1 MKAAFTDK
9 QVHELKQLK
18 PSKIFLIANGN
29 LKHFT
34 NKNGWAAQ
42 LDMEEK
48 LKAAFSGEGYS
59 LVRAHEYSEELGHG
73 FIWNQRMGLDVF
85 NGIDPDSPVVIAVGI
100 WQFSQNILSGLRN
113 HKGPILTIGNWSG
126 KFPGL
131 VGLLNLNA
139 SMIKANIPYSTIWSE
154 SFNDDFFQRG
164 IHEWLTTGRIIHEIQ
179 YPRAINTY
187 LLPSNDTKIGKT
199 LAKKILFDKPI
210 IGVFD
215 EGCMGMYNA
224 IIDDEYLHGIGIYK
238 ERLSQSG
245 LLAEMKLV
253 GDDEAK
259 SVRLWLES
267 RGMRFITGLDEAT
280 DLTDAQIL
288 GQCKMYIAAVRIA
301 DYYGCESIGIQ
312 YSSGLK
318 DMAPA
323 SDFAEGLMNNPDRP
337 PVYGLNS
344 SRILYPDN
352 PLPHFNEA
360 DEGAA
365 IDMVVNKRIWDTL
378 GLDPSTTL
386 HDVRWGAYYHD
397 SEIDDFIWVFQI
409 SGAVP
414 ASHFAKGYA
423 EAVSVRQPPTSFNQG
438 GGTITGISKPGEIV
452 WSRVFIKENKLCVD
466 MGRGRSVKLSP
477 DEVERRWQG
486 TTPQWPMMNAIL
498 YGVTRDQFMARH
510 CSNHITVTYAPS
522 RELADRVLAIKA
534 AMMRKMGM
542 NVYICGDVPFQK
554 Q

>member
-1 MKAAFTDK
+1 MKAANTTK
-9 QVHELKQLK
+9 NLARIKYLG
-18 PSKIFLIANGN
+18 PSEIFLIANGN
-29 LKHFT
+29 LKHYT
-34 NKNGWAAQ
+34 NRNGWAAQ
-42 LDMEEK
+42 QNMEAK
-48 LKAAFSGEGYS
+48 LQKAFAQEGRT

-73 FIWNQRMGLDVF
+73 FIWNQRMGLDIF
-85 NGIDPDSPVVIAVGI
+85 SKIDPRSPIIIAVGI

-126 KFPGL
+126 RFPGL
-131 VGLLNLNA
+131 VGLLNLNG
-139 SMIKANIPYSTIWSE
+139 SMVKANVPYSTIWSE
-154 SFNDDFFQRG
+154 TFDDDFFRQG
-164 IHEWLTTGRIIHEIQ
+164 IHEWITSGKIAHEVL
-179 YPRAINTY
+179 YPRAIREY
-187 LLPSNDTKIGKT
+187 SLPAKEMELGKA
-199 LAKKILFDKPI
+199 LAKDLLFDKPI

-224 IIDDEYLHGIGIYK
+224 IIDDEYLHKIGIYK

-253 GDDEAK
+253 GDDEAISIRK
-259 SVRLWLES
+259 WLEA
-267 RGMRFITGLDEAT
+267 RGMKFITGPDEAT

-312 YSSGLK
+312 YSTGLK

-323 SDFAEGLMNNPDRP
+323 SDLAEGLMNNPDRP
-337 PVYGLNS
+337 PVYGLDS
-344 SRILYPDN
+344 LRILYPDN

-365 IDMVVNKRIWDTL
+365 IDMVVNKRVWDAL

-386 HDVRWGAYYHD
+386 HDIRWGANYRD
-397 SEIDDFIWVFQI
+397 AEIDDFVWVFLI

-414 ASHFAKGYA
+414 ASHFAEGYA
-423 EAVSVRQPPTSFNQG
+423 EAVSVRQPPTSFSQG
-438 GGTITGISKPGEIV
+438 GGTLKGLSKPGEIV

-466 MGRGRSVKLSP
+466 IGRGRSVKLSP

-510 CSNHITVTYAPS
+510 CSNHIIVTYAPS
-522 RELADRVLAIKA
+522 PELADKALAIKA
-534 AMMRKMGM
+534 TMMQRMGIR
-542 NVYICGDVPFQK
+542 VYICGDVPFQK
-554 Q
+554 L